1 MRNTWR
7 KQKTTSDSD
16 KQYKLTDVLWWTNQ
30 EKVMKEVA
38 VLMDLDYAD
47 TNTPGWFKHRT
58 AAAKTIIDNMPD
70 PEKCKLQMKAQEMA
84 QEGFPPELQRK

>member
-16 KQYKLTDVLWWTNQ
+16 KHYKLTDVLWWTNQ
-30 EKVMKEVA
+30 ENVMKEVA
-38 VLMDLDYAD
+38 VLMDLDYVD

-58 AAAKTIIDNMPD
+58 AAAKSIIDNMPEG
-70 PEKCKLQMKAQEMA
+70 EKIKLQMKAQELA
-84 QEGFPPELQRK
+84 EKGFPPELQRK